1 MNYDQIIR
9 ELEKL
14 GIKVDESRHG
24 GSKGFDIS
32 FNRKNSKVT
41 GSITHEYKGG
51 YTGGT
56 SFHSNIY
63 EEVNDRGR
71 VLGTIQPN
79 NQTEFFN
86 IIKEL
91 KTSNTPFREVR
102 NRKMIKQA
110 ENTIKK
116 LTIQFKDVRFRLGER
131 KLWLKGLKGEINRK
145 DKNEAIRKLVIQRD
159 KK

>member
-9 ELEKL
+9 ELKKL
-14 GIKVDESRHG
+14 NLEVEELAHG
-24 GSKGFDIS
+24 GSKGINVS
-32 FNRKNSKVT
+32 FNRKNSKII

-63 EEVNDRGR
+63 REVEGGRGR
-71 VLGTIQPN
+71 MNIQPN

-91 KTSNTPFREVR
+91 KTTNIPFKQIA
-102 NRKMIKQA
+102 NRKMIKEA
-110 ENTIKK
+110 EKTIEK
-116 LTIQFKDVRFRLGER
+116 LTSQFKDVRFRLGER
-131 KLWLKGLKGEINRK
+131 KLWLKYLKGKIDSKEK
-145 DKNEAIRKLVIQRD
+145 KEALRKLVIKRD
-159 KK
+159 IK